1 MPFTDSYQDTMCPL
15 AILIAAA
22 CEFTDFHYYGRFRNM
37 HSSEAGGASLN
48 LSILKSPLIL
58 FNSIK
63 NWTTAG

>member
-15 AILIAAA
+15 AVLKAAA
-22 CEFTDFHYYGRFRNM
+22 SAFTDCHYYGRFRNM
-37 HSSEAGGASLN
+37 HSSEAGGAGLN

>member
-1 MPFTDSYQDTMCPL
+1 MPFTDSYQHTMCPL
-15 AILIAAA
+15 AVLMTAASA
-22 CEFTDFHYYGRFRNM
+22 FTDFHYYGRFRNM
-37 HSSEAGGASLN
+37 HSSDARGASPN